1 MEPNLLRE
9 YKEHIVPSLKEKL
22 GCSNIHQVPRVEK
35 VVINCGVGSATA
47 ERKQAVE
54 EAIEEIGVITGQR
67 AVRTKAKISV
77 SNFKL
82 RAGEVV
88 GAKVTL
94 RGNRMYEFLERLI
107 KTAIPT
113 IRDFRGVNPK
123 AFDGRGNYTLGIT
136 DHTIFPEVELDKVKR
151 NIGFYICI
159 VTSAT
164 NNDDARTLL
173 AEMGMPFRGMDKASL
188 AAKEKAAAEA
198 AAGSA
203 A

>member
-1 MEPNLLRE
+1 MEPSLLKE
-9 YKEHIVPSLKEKL
+9 YKEHVVPPS
-22 GCSNIHQVPRVEK
+22 GRSWATAISTRCRASRK
-35 VVINCGVGSATA
+35 VVVNCGIGSATA

-54 EAIEEIGVITGQR
+54 EAIEEMAVITGQR
-67 AVRTKAKISV
+67 AVRTKAKNSI
-77 SNFKL
+77 SNFRL

-151 NIGFYICI
+151 NIGFDICI
-159 VTSAT
+159 VTTANT
-164 NNDDARTLL
+164 NDEARSLL
-173 AEMGMPFRGMDKASL
+173 AEMGMPFRGMDKASI
-188 AAKEKAAAEA
+188 AAREKAAG